1 MATCQKAF
9 HGIRRLIRAARRAE
23 ADHFHLIVGEEFLQR
38 GVTGNL
44 SAFSWD
50 RAVAKSRHGDE
61 SRARVSR
68 QKLFDLM
75 AVGSVKSDAE
85 FFHEINGQNLQNFEN
100 SDFERGGEGLWI
112 ILLDSG

>member
-1 MATCQKAF
+1 MAACQQAF
-9 HGIRRLIRAARRAE
+9 HGVPCLIRAARRAE
-23 ADHFHLIVGEEFLQR
+23 TDHLHLFVGEEFIQR
-38 GVTGNL
+38 GETGNRA
-44 SAFSWD
+44 AFAGD

-85 FFHEINGQNLQNFEN
+85 FFHEREGQNLQNFEN
-100 SDFERGGEGLWI
+100 SDFERGAEDLWL